1 MCNAVRAA
9 LRQQEHRLLEE
20 GLHIQQLVEEFKF
33 KQKTIGNASECR
45 RCFSSIFL
53 TGLLKDKDGSM
64 KELKQLSA
72 QSALRLLQLAGD
84 VLACGV

>member
-1 MCNAVRAA
+1 MRAA

-33 KQKTIGNASECR
+33 KQKTIGNASKKR
-45 RCFSSIFL
+45 YRCFSVIFL

-84 VLACGV
+84 LWACDV